1 MAGTQVN
8 QTRKA
13 IIVEGTSK
21 YSITTTCTVA
31 GTIQDTHIFL
41 LDIITDTD
49 PKDDILNRVIEIA
62 DLTTYPTDRD
72 LAVAQNTGAWRS
84 TSVTLIYDDVATANA
99 AWKEFSSRINT
110 LVKNTDVYY
119 TEFETL
125 TEGQL
130 ITYPTADESA
140 QTAVK
145 AAYAATIPVLT
156 AAQDAFT
163 EQTTECVQLDRDL
176 AAIESQLSTANA
188 DTAIYVSIQASL
200 TAITASDNFNYGTL
214 VTNQIL
220 LRTENGSSAATS
232 TQKANIET
240 VLVSNDAALVQFST
254 QNAAQA
260 TLLTGNVAAA
270 VSTTQARVISLTQQ
284 KNTTLVELNNCHIE
298 SSKLQAQVIAAI
310 NAQEVALAA
319 VVAICP
325 DFTP

>member
-13 IIVEGTSK
+13 VIVEGTSK

-31 GTIQDTHIFL
+31 GTLQDTHIFL

-84 TSVTLIYDDVATANA
+84 SSVTLIYSDVATANA
-99 AWKEFSSRINT
+99 AWKEFSNRINT

-119 TEFETL
+119 IEFETI

-145 AAYAATIPVLT
+145 AAYAATLPTLT
-156 AAQDAFT
+156 AAQEALT
-163 EQTTECVQLDRDL
+163 EHAAECVQLDKDL
-176 AAIESQLSTANA
+176 ASIESQLATANA
-188 DTAIYVSIQASL
+188 DTTTYVSIQASL

-220 LRTENGSSAATS
+220 LRTESGSSEAT
-232 TQKANIET
+232 TAQKASIET
-240 VLVSNDAALVQFST
+240 ILISNDAALVQFST

-260 TLLTGNVAAA
+260 TLLTGSVAAA
-270 VSTTQARVISLTQQ
+270 VSTAQARVTSLTQQ
-284 KNTTLVELNNCHIE
+284 KNTKLVELNNCHIE
-298 SSKLQAQVIAAI
+298 SSKLQAQVITAI
-310 NAQEVALAA
+310 SATEVALAA